1 MRWPVPG
8 WRACLESFAR
18 KRGGF
23 SFRVPDVPCYDLRMS
38 SLMSPPTIE
47 LTVEPYQSGLRVDA
61 FLAQQLRNYSIWKL
75 QRLAR
80 WGAITS
86 RHQPIDLLRRLSPG
100 ETVSV
105 QLLEPPEVVYEP
117 EPFPLEVVFEDA
129 WMLAVNKP
137 PGIIAH
143 PTGNMQSGTLCH
155 YVQDYLDQQTVVPGL
170 LRPGIVHRLDRETS
184 GVILIAKTHL
194 AHRNLVDA
202 FEHSRVA
209 KTYLALV
216 KGALQADSGTI
227 DFPIGQA
234 RKGAKVLMSARG
246 DALDP
251 KPARTNWQVLRRLP
265 GFTLVA
271 AKPVTGRNHQIRVH
285 FAAIGHPLA
294 GDEFYAAQG
303 EFLPATR
310 DSLEAGRRLSDIR
323 CTGTGLARHALHA
336 AQIEVA
342 HPITGVWLRI
352 QAGPP
357 ADLLSAI
364 CRLVAAKP

>member
-1 MRWPVPG
+1 
-8 WRACLESFAR
+8 
-18 KRGGF
+18 
-23 SFRVPDVPCYDLRMS
+23 
-38 SLMSPPTIE
+38 MSPPTIE
-47 LTVEPYQSGLRVDA
+47 LTVEPYQSGCAWMRFSAAVTAIIRSEAVSAWPGGGNHQPSSTD
-61 FLAQQLRNYSIWKL
+61 
-75 QRLAR
+75 RLA
-80 WGAITS
+80 ASAVS
-86 RHQPIDLLRRLSPG
+86 R

-137 PGIIAH
+137 PGIIAPH
-143 PTGNMQSGTLCH
+143 GNMQSGTLCH